1 MNRAKNSL
9 TLGIW
14 QDSSV
19 PGDIAA
25 NLAAVDSAAVSAAEK
40 GVELLVFP
48 ECFLTGYFNSEGAEA
63 VARKVDKNV
72 INSLH
77 GIAETNAIALL
88 VGLYEHQPYGIHN
101 AALLIGA
108 NGETLATYRKRALY
122 GEWEQA
128 EFKPGRNPVLVEY
141 RGVRIAVLICF
152 DLEFPELA
160 RECARNGAEVIA
172 VPTALMEPY
181 GCVARHLV
189 PTRAFENQVYVAYA
203 NRTGRESDIR
213 YHGHSSIC
221 GPDGNRL
228 VSAKNSGPELLVATV
243 ARSTVAA
250 ARRDS
255 CHLEEAGKLGL
266 N

>member
-1 MNRAKNSL
+1 MNSSECSL

-14 QDSSV
+14 QDTCV
-19 PGDIAA
+19 PGDVAA
-25 NLAAVDSAAVSAAEK
+25 NLAAVSGAAATAAGR

-48 ECFLTGYFNSEGAEA
+48 ECFLTGYFNSGGAEA

-77 GIAETNAIALL
+77 GIAKTNAIALL
-88 VGLYEHQPYGIHN
+88 VGLYELRPSGVHN

-108 NGETLATYRKRALY
+108 NGEPLATYRKRALY
-122 GEWEQA
+122 GEWERT
-128 EFKPGRNPVLVEY
+128 EFMPGKAPVLVEY
-141 RGVRIAVLICF
+141 RGIRIAVLICF

-160 RECARNGAEVIA
+160 RECARNGADLIA
-172 VPTALMEPY
+172 VPTALMEPF

-203 NRTGRESDIR
+203 NRTGRESGIR

-228 VSAKNSGPELLVATV
+228 VSAKDSG
-243 ARSTVAA
+243 
-250 ARRDS
+250 
-255 CHLEEAGKLGL
+255 
-266 N
+266 